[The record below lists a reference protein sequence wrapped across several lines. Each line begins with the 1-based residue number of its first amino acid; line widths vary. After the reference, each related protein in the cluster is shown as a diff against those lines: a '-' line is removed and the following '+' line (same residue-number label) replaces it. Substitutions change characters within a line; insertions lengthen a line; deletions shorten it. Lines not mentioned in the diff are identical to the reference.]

1 MSRPGGSLTVS
12 MALGTVEVRSLAFAI
27 EAADTAV
34 KSAPVEIVALS
45 YALPGVVA
53 VTVRGSVDAVAAAV
67 SAVTGRLDAAGAIHG
82 VSLLGRPDAAVDQL
96 LAERSIIIGDRAG
109 APRVPGRGPMHDQ
122 VAAPIAAR
130 TAAATTAPSQG
141 AGAGSPAAASPTA
154 ASPASKRTASKS
166 TGVRKTNDRQGSPG
180 RDSGSGTDTKGE
192 R

>member
-1 MSRPGGSLTVS
+1 MS

-34 KSAPVEIVALS
+34 KSAPVEIVAMS

-67 SAVTGRLDAAGAIHG
+67 SAVTGRLGAAGAIHG
-82 VSLLGRPDAAVDQL
+82 VSVLGRPDAAVDQL
-96 LAERSIIIGDRAG
+96 LAERSIIIGHRAG

-130 TAAATTAPSQG
+130 TAAATTTPPQG
-141 AGAGSPAAASPTA
+141 AGAASPAS

-180 RDSGSGTDTKGE
+180 RDSGSGTETKGE